1 MDWRS
6 IKELYQ
12 ELAGAFL
19 GWLYAG
25 NLEDTTE
32 EGT

>member
-6 IKELYQ
+6 IKELYH
-12 ELAGAFL
+12 ELADAFL
-19 GWLYAG
+19 TWLYAG

-32 EGT
+32 EGS